1 MVDWSAQNCHKICCN
16 SKLIGGGIASL
27 SWSRGGGEEDE
38 IAHKESWMT
47 ILYIQC
53 LHLDLMSEHYTN
65 CWTSCPKSWETGLF
79 EISLFFFFSTLS
91 PLWLPSSDCYVIWS
105 TSSVVWPSNPDPFL
119 LLLAFI
125 WAGLTFKGLHKSF
138 YRGCLDFPLDLDMV
152 WHSFLFLS
160 HKY

>member
-16 SKLIGGGIASL
+16 RKLIEGGIASL

-47 ILYIQC
+47 ILYIHC

-65 CWTSCPKSWETGLF
+65 CWTSCPKSWETGPLWDF
-79 EISLFFFFSTLS
+79 SSFFFSYSLTTLATIFRLLCYLVNLICGVTFQS
-91 PLWLPSSDCYVIWS
+91 WSLPVVIGIHMGG
-105 TSSVVWPSNPDPFL
+105 PH
-119 LLLAFI
+119 I
-125 WAGLTFKGLHKSF
+125 KGLHKSF